1 MQNISNKKY
10 IEKQIARLDSFT
22 NGELVAVR
30 AFTSK
35 GICEGYFDNT
45 HELYA
50 QAQKY
55 NSKGF
60 PVYITVNPIEN
71 SFVIDKPLNKLV
83 AVKEAVKDKDIAYL
97 SKIMIDFDPVRPSN
111 TSSTDE
117 EKAEAKEMAIK
128 VRKFLGDN
136 GFPEPMLCDS
146 GNGYHLFYFIDLDNT
161 KENVELIKKFLRTL
175 DKLLSNDKVKIDV
188 TTGNASRITRVYG
201 TLNCKGENTEDRPHR
216 MSKILRLGEDI
227 IVEKEQLQA
236 IVAMLPETEKSKSI
250 GCSTSAGRIDV
261 NDWLEKVGLKE
272 NVVEVKPYLDD
283 AMMWILNP
291 CPWNAEHTNNSAFI
305 IQFSNGAVMA
315 KCHHNSCANENW
327 QTLRA
332 KYEPNNSNGGEEELK
347 GIKLL
352 LQLVDNDGAEF
363 LTDDNATPRAIVN
376 LKGYKES
383 VKLSEAKFKSY
394 LNKLYYSETRMPL
407 KPDAINQAIALYS
420 MQAEVSN
427 RQEKVN
433 RRIAEGKDGGKVY
446 YDLKNS
452 KGTLIKVTKHGVKK
466 VKSSKIYFTKGKNMV
481 EQFEPNL
488 ESKPKELLKL
498 IRKHFRFKTDNDCI
512 MYTVYLVSA
521 FFESIQHPILV
532 IYGEKGASKSTSLR
546 KHKKIIDPGFQEL
559 LTLPSKTKDL
569 IITLSNNYLSCFDN
583 LQYLTNKSSDVLCM
597 AVTGGAHTDRT
608 LYSND
613 EENIISFKRLVAL
626 NGINIV
632 ATNADLVDRSFF
644 IEFDRIPENERKSE
658 VAVWKAFEDDLPSI
672 LGAIFNT
679 ISKVLAIEDEPEIDS
694 VGRLVDFTYIGY
706 KIAEVLGIGGEQ
718 FVNAYLENQNRAN
731 DETLNAHPV
740 AAAILKLM
748 ADKHEYVDSVTNLL
762 KAIEK
767 VAEEEMFNTTSKLWP
782 KDAAS
787 LSKRLREIKSN
798 LEQKSIFYDIRHI
811 GQYKE
816 ITIHNK
822 SVKEATNTSMN
833 DDLELD
839 E

>member
-1 MQNISNKKY
+1 MNI
-10 IEKQIARLDSFT
+10 ERQIARLDYFIS
-22 NGELVAVR
+22 EESIVAVR

-35 GICEGYFDNT
+35 GIREGYFDNT
-45 HELYA
+45 QELYT

-60 PVYITVNPIEN
+60 PVYITINPIKKD
-71 SFVIDKPLNKLV
+71 FVIDKPINELV

-97 SKIMIDFDPVRPSN
+97 SKVMIDLDPVRPSKI
-111 TSSTDE
+111 SSTDE
-117 EKAEAKEMAIK
+117 EKAEAKEMAKK
-128 VRKFLGDN
+128 VRQFLGDN
-136 GFPEPMLCDS
+136 GFPKPMFCDS
-146 GNGYHLFYFIDLDNT
+146 GNGYHLFYFIDLENT
-161 KENVELIKKFLRTL
+161 KENVELIKRFLRTL
-175 DKLLSNDKVKIDV
+175 DKLFSNDKAKVDV

-201 TLNCKGENTEDRPHR
+201 TVNCKGENTEDRPHR
-216 MSKILRLGEDI
+216 MSKILQLGEDVL
-227 IVEKEQLQA
+227 VEKEQLQS
-236 IVAMLPETEKSKSI
+236 IVTMIPQEERQKSI
-250 GCSTSAGRIDV
+250 GDSTSSNKLDV
-261 NDWLEKVGLKE
+261 DAWLEKVGLKE
-272 NVVEVKPYLDD
+272 SVVEVKSYLEDST
-283 AMMWILNP
+283 MWILNP

-305 IQFSNGAVMA
+305 IQFANGAVMA

-327 QTLRA
+327 QTLKA
-332 KYEPNNSNGGEEELK
+332 KYEPNNSNGGEEEPLK

-352 LQLVDNDGAEF
+352 LQLVDEDKAEF
-363 LTDDNATPRAIVN
+363 LIDENATPRAIVN

-383 VKLSEAKFKSY
+383 VKLSEMKFKSY
-394 LNKLYYSETRMPL
+394 LNKLYYSKTRMPL

-452 KGTLIKVTKHGVKK
+452 NGNLIRVTKHGVKK

-658 VAVWKAFEDDLPSI
+658 LAVWKAFEDDLPSI

-694 VGRLVDFTYIGY
+694 AGRLVDFTYIGY

-740 AAAILKLM
+740 AAAILKFM

-762 KAIEK
+762 KEIEK
-767 VAEEEMFNTTSKLWP
+767 IAQNEMINTTLKVWP

-787 LSKRLREIKSN
+787 LSRLLREIKSN
-798 LEQKSIFYDIRHI
+798 LEQKSIFYDIKHI
-811 GQYKE
+811 GLYKE